1 MGFFSSLFGQAK
13 ELTKLGNSVANVKN
27 MLDQFESDPD
37 NTFLLCSA

>member
-27 MLDQFESDPD
+27 RECKI
-37 NTFLLCSA
+37 NR